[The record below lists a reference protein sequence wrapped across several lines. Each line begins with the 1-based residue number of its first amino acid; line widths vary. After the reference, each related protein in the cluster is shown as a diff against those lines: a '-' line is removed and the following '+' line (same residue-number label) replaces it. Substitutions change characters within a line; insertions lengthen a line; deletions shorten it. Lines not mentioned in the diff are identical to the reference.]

1 MFLVLKGFCFTFVS
15 KFPSSV
21 GYFVE
26 PTVIETR
33 SPKAAV
39 FSEEIFGPV
48 LTAFVYKDG
57 DLDSTLDSVPTDTPY
72 ALTGSISSED
82 Q

>member
-1 MFLVLKGFCFTFVS
+1 M
-15 KFPSSV
+15 
-21 GYFVE
+21 
-26 PTVIETR
+26 IETR

-48 LTAFVYKDG
+48 LTALVYKDN
-57 DLDSTLDSVPTDTPY
+57 DLDATLDSVITDTPY
-72 ALTGSISSED
+72 ALTGSIYSED

>member
-1 MFLVLKGFCFTFVS
+1 M
-15 KFPSSV
+15 
-21 GYFVE
+21 
-26 PTVIETR
+26 IETR

-48 LTAFVYKDG
+48 LTAFVYKDR

-72 ALTGSISSED
+72 ALTGSIYSED